1 MTTQEFQSKWCV
13 TIRNHKTATQGPA
26 LLILEKDL
34 VEMMTMY
41 KNIVHNQPEPD
52 GTAFFVC
59 QNDGEV
65 RPCQDLT
72 RLWHHLGVRLGKSIN
87 CTHFRKTTCHHELG
101 FLIIQSWR
109 QSNIEK
115 N

>member
-87 CTHFRKTTCHHELG
+87 CTHFRKTTCHHVLASK
-101 FLIIQSWR
+101 QH
-109 QSNIEK
+109 
-115 N
+115 